1 MSAPDFW
8 NNRERAQKDVDEV
21 SRLRSLINPF
31 RELEREIAD
40 FEALQQLAS
49 EEKDESHRLQAERE
63 VASEHDRLVR
73 RLEEFELRQ
82 FLSGENDRANAFL
95 TIHSG
100 AGGTESCDWADMLLR
115 MYQRWIER
123 GGFKSRIVDVQTGEE
138 VGIKSVTLL
147 VSGEYAYGHL
157 RTERG
162 VHRLVRISPFDA
174 NKRRHTSF
182 ASVDVVAEIAD
193 SAPIEVNP
201 ADLEIDTFR
210 SGGKGGQ
217 NVNKVETAV
226 RIVHK
231 PTGIV
236 VACQAERSQGRNREL
251 ALKMLKAKLY
261 QIEEDKK
268 RAEMDRQYGEKGE
281 IAWGN
286 QIRSY
291 VFQPYQ
297 MVKDHR
303 TGAETSNVQE
313 VMDGDIDMFI
323 QAKLRGQKA
332 GKTVGPKESAVKI
345 HLSPNPVYMKPTA
358 NLRSLDKKSIVVVDG
373 SHRTPAHIGV
383 SDADPRSEHA
393 GLCYVNV
400 WQASLEDMNIEWTDA
415 GSGPPPTS
423 RAHRWDAYL
432 TQDAL
437 PLIRPNTEDPKYGD
451 LLLEVPNKP

>member
-8 NNRERAQKDVDEV
+8 SNRERAQSEVEEV

-31 RELEREIAD
+31 RELERATED
-40 FEALQQLAS
+40 FEALQQLAL
-49 EEKDESHRLQAERE
+49 EEADQAQRAHAEKE
-63 VASEHDRLVR
+63 VASEHARLIHK
-73 RLEEFELRQ
+73 LEEFELRQ

-123 GGFKSRIVDVQTGEE
+123 SGFTSQTVDIQTGEE
-138 VGIKSVTLL
+138 VGIKSATLL
-147 VSGEYAYGHL
+147 VSGEYAYGYL
-157 RTERG
+157 NTERG

-182 ASVDVVAEIAD
+182 ASVDVVPEIAD

-210 SGGKGGQ
+210 AGGKGGQ

-251 ALKMLKAKLY
+251 AIKMLKAKLY
-261 QIEEDKK
+261 EIEQDKK
-268 RAEMDRQYGEKGE
+268 RAEIDRQYGEKGDV
-281 IAWGN
+281 AWGS

-303 TGAETSNVQE
+303 TGAETSNVQA
-313 VMDGDIDMFI
+313 VMDGEIDLFI
-323 QAKLRGQKA
+323 QAKLRGQKG
-332 GKTVGPKESAVKI
+332 GK
-345 HLSPNPVYMKPTA
+345 
-358 NLRSLDKKSIVVVDG
+358 D
-373 SHRTPAHIGV
+373 
-383 SDADPRSEHA
+383 SE
-393 GLCYVNV
+393 
-400 WQASLEDMNIEWTDA
+400 
-415 GSGPPPTS
+415 
-423 RAHRWDAYL
+423 
-432 TQDAL
+432 
-437 PLIRPNTEDPKYGD
+437 
-451 LLLEVPNKP
+451 EV

>member
-1 MSAPDFW
+1 MRKTQRSARAPCGGSFEVDKLQQQLSALEGRMAAPDFW
-8 NNRERAQKDVDEV
+8 NNRERAQAEVEEV
-21 SRLRSLINPF
+21 SRLKSLINPV

-40 FEALQQLAS
+40 FEALRDLA
-49 EEKDESHRLQAERE
+49 EEENDAQTRAEAERE
-63 VASEHDRLVR
+63 VAKEHERLAHK
-73 RLEEFELRQ
+73 LEEFELRQ
-82 FLSGENDRANAFL
+82 FLSGESDRSNAFI

-115 MYQRWIER
+115 MYQRWMER
-123 GGFKSRIVDVQTGEE
+123 SGLKSQIVDVQTGEE

-147 VSGEYAYGHL
+147 VSGEYAYGYL
-157 RTERG
+157 QTERG

-182 ASVDVVAEIAD
+182 SSVDVVPEIPD
-193 SAPIEVNP
+193 TAPIEINP

-210 SGGKGGQ
+210 AGGKGGQ

-226 RIVHK
+226 RISHK

-261 QIEEDKK
+261 QIEQDKK
-268 RAEMDRQYGEKGE
+268 RAEIDRQYGEKGD

-313 VMDGDIDMFI
+313 VMDGKIDNFI
-323 QAKLRGQKA
+323 QAKLRGQKNTK
-332 GKTVGPKESAVKI
+332 GDDKE
-345 HLSPNPVYMKPTA
+345 L
-358 NLRSLDKKSIVVVDG
+358 
-373 SHRTPAHIGV
+373 
-383 SDADPRSEHA
+383 
-393 GLCYVNV
+393 
-400 WQASLEDMNIEWTDA
+400 
-415 GSGPPPTS
+415 
-423 RAHRWDAYL
+423 
-432 TQDAL
+432 
-437 PLIRPNTEDPKYGD
+437 
-451 LLLEVPNKP
+451 

>member
-8 NNRERAQKDVDEV
+8 SSQERAQSEVEEV

-31 RELEREIAD
+31 LELEREIED
-40 FEALQQLAS
+40 FSALQQLAG
-49 EEKDESHRLQAERE
+49 EEADATARVQAEQE
-63 VASEHDRLVR
+63 VATEHARLIHK
-73 RLEEFELRQ
+73 LDEFELRQ
-82 FLSGENDRANAFL
+82 FLSGENDRANAFV

-123 GGFKSRIVDVQTGEE
+123 SGFKSQVVDIQRGEE

-157 RTERG
+157 QAERG

-182 ASVDVVAEIAD
+182 ASVDVVPEIAD
-193 SAPIEVNP
+193 SAPIEINP

-226 RIVHK
+226 RLRHK
-231 PTGIV
+231 PSGIV

-251 ALKMLKAKLY
+251 AIKMLKAKLY
-261 QIEEDKK
+261 EIEQDKK
-268 RAEMDRQYGEKGE
+268 RAEIDRQYGEKGD
-281 IAWGN
+281 IAWGS

-303 TGAETSNVQE
+303 TGAQTGNVQT
-313 VMDGDIDMFI
+313 VMDGDIDLFI
-323 QAKLRGQKA
+323 QAKLRGEKA
-332 GKTVGPKESAVKI
+332 GKGE
-345 HLSPNPVYMKPTA
+345 
-358 NLRSLDKKSIVVVDG
+358 D
-373 SHRTPAHIGV
+373 
-383 SDADPRSEHA
+383 SE
-393 GLCYVNV
+393 
-400 WQASLEDMNIEWTDA
+400 I
-415 GSGPPPTS
+415 
-423 RAHRWDAYL
+423 
-432 TQDAL
+432 
-437 PLIRPNTEDPKYGD
+437 
-451 LLLEVPNKP
+451 

>member
-1 MSAPDFW
+1 VCANCGGFFDVEQLQKNLTAIEARMAAPDFW
-8 NNRERAQKDVDEV
+8 SNRERAQADVEEV

-31 RELEREIAD
+31 QQLEREIED
-40 FEALQQLAS
+40 FSALQELAA
-49 EEKDESHRLQAERE
+49 EESDPTHRAQGEKE
-63 VASEHDRLVR
+63 VAAEHDRLAHK
-73 RLEEFELRQ
+73 LNDFELRQ
-82 FLSGENDRANAFL
+82 FLSSENDRASAFV

-123 GGFKSRIVDVQTGEE
+123 SGFKSQTVDIQQGEE

-147 VSGEYAYGHL
+147 VTGEYSYGHL
-157 RTERG
+157 QTERG

-182 ASVDVVAEIAD
+182 ASVDVVPEIAD
-193 SAPIEVNP
+193 TAPIEVNQ

-226 RIVHK
+226 RILHK
-231 PTGIV
+231 PSGIV

-251 ALKMLKAKLY
+251 AMKMLKAKLY
-261 QIEEDKK
+261 QLEEDKK
-268 RAEMDRQYGEKGE
+268 RAELERQYGEKGE

-303 TGAETSNVQE
+303 TGAETSNVQA

-332 GKTVGPKESAVKI
+332 GKA
-345 HLSPNPVYMKPTA
+345 
-358 NLRSLDKKSIVVVDG
+358 
-373 SHRTPAHIGV
+373 
-383 SDADPRSEHA
+383 DAAEE
-393 GLCYVNV
+393 L
-400 WQASLEDMNIEWTDA
+400 
-415 GSGPPPTS
+415 
-423 RAHRWDAYL
+423 
-432 TQDAL
+432 
-437 PLIRPNTEDPKYGD
+437 
-451 LLLEVPNKP
+451 

>member
-1 MSAPDFW
+1 VSASCGGFFDVEKLQKDLAAIEGRMAAPDFW
-8 NNRERAQKDVDEV
+8 SNRERAQADVEEV

-31 RELEREIAD
+31 QELEREIED
-40 FEALQQLAS
+40 LSALHELAA
-49 EEKDESHRLQAERE
+49 EESDPASRVQAEKE
-63 VASEHDRLVR
+63 VAIEHDRLAHKVD
-73 RLEEFELRQ
+73 EFELRQ

-123 GGFKSRIVDVQTGEE
+123 SGFKSQTVDIQQGEE

-147 VSGEYAYGHL
+147 VTGEYAYGHL
-157 RTERG
+157 QTERG

-182 ASVDVVAEIAD
+182 ASVDVVPEIAD
-193 SAPIEVNP
+193 TAPIEINP

-226 RIVHK
+226 RILHK
-231 PTGIV
+231 PSGIV

-251 ALKMLKAKLY
+251 AMKMLKAKLY
-261 QIEEDKK
+261 EIEQDKK
-268 RAEMDRQYGEKGE
+268 RAEIDRQYGEKGD
-281 IAWGN
+281 IAWGS

-303 TGAETSNVQE
+303 TGAETSNVQA

-323 QAKLRGQKA
+323 QAKLRGEKA
-332 GKTVGPKESAVKI
+332 AKG
-345 HLSPNPVYMKPTA
+345 
-358 NLRSLDKKSIVVVDG
+358 DK
-373 SHRTPAHIGV
+373 
-383 SDADPRSEHA
+383 SE
-393 GLCYVNV
+393 N
-400 WQASLEDMNIEWTDA
+400 
-415 GSGPPPTS
+415 
-423 RAHRWDAYL
+423 
-432 TQDAL
+432 
-437 PLIRPNTEDPKYGD
+437 
-451 LLLEVPNKP
+451 EV

>member
-1 MSAPDFW
+1 MSAADFW
-8 NNRERAQKDVDEV
+8 SNRERAQADVEEV
-21 SRLRSLINPF
+21 SRLKSLINPF
-31 RELEREIAD
+31 RELEREIDD
-40 FEALQQLAS
+40 FEVLQQLAT
-49 EEKDESHRLQAERE
+49 EEQNEAQRLQAGRE
-63 VASEHDRLVR
+63 VVSEHDRLIHK
-73 RLEEFELRQ
+73 LEEFELRQ
-82 FLSGENDRANAFL
+82 FLSGENDRSNAFL

-123 GGFKSRIVDVQTGEE
+123 SGFKSQMVDVQTGEE
-138 VGIKSVTLL
+138 VGIKSATLL
-147 VSGEYAYGHL
+147 VTGEYAYGYL
-157 RTERG
+157 NTERG

-182 ASVDVVAEIAD
+182 ASVDVVPEIAD
-193 SAPIEVNP
+193 SAPIEINP
-201 ADLEIDTFR
+201 ADLEVATYR

-251 ALKMLKAKLY
+251 AIKMLKAKLY
-261 QIEEDKK
+261 EIEQDKK
-268 RAEMDRQYGEKGE
+268 RAEIDRQYGEKGDV
-281 IAWGN
+281 AWGN

-313 VMDGDIDMFI
+313 VMDGKIDMFI

-332 GKTVGPKESAVKI
+332 AKGE
-345 HLSPNPVYMKPTA
+345 MKLA
-358 NLRSLDKKSIVVVDG
+358 
-373 SHRTPAHIGV
+373 
-383 SDADPRSEHA
+383 
-393 GLCYVNV
+393 
-400 WQASLEDMNIEWTDA
+400 ED
-415 GSGPPPTS
+415 
-423 RAHRWDAYL
+423 
-432 TQDAL
+432 
-437 PLIRPNTEDPKYGD
+437 
-451 LLLEVPNKP
+451 

>member
-1 MSAPDFW
+1 MASADFW
-8 NNRERAQKDVDEV
+8 SNRERAQGEVEEV
-21 SRLRSLINPF
+21 SRLRNLINPLL
-31 RELEREIAD
+31 ELEREVEDFDALHELAGEEVDPTARGKAD
-40 FEALQQLAS
+40 Q
-49 EEKDESHRLQAERE
+49 E
-63 VASEHDRLVR
+63 VATEYGRLVR

-123 GGFKSRIVDVQTGEE
+123 SGFESQTIDLQQGEE

-147 VSGEYAYGHL
+147 VRGEYAYGYL
-157 RTERG
+157 NTERG
-162 VHRLVRISPFDA
+162 VHRLVPISPFDA
-174 NKRRHTSF
+174 KKRRHTTFS
-182 ASVDVVAEIAD
+182 SEYVVPEIAD
-193 SAPIEVNP
+193 SAPIEINP
-201 ADLEIDTFR
+201 AEIEIDTFR

-261 QIEEDKK
+261 EIEQDKK
-268 RAEMDRQYGEKGE
+268 RAEIDRQYGEKGDV
-281 IAWGN
+281 AWGS

-303 TGAETSNVQE
+303 TGAETSNVQA
-313 VMDGDIDMFI
+313 VMDGDLDLFI
-323 QAKLRGQKA
+323 QAKLRGQ
-332 GKTVGPKESAVKI
+332 P
-345 HLSPNPVYMKPTA
+345 A
-358 NLRSLDKKSIVVVDG
+358 NG
-373 SHRTPAHIGV
+373 T
-383 SDADPRSEHA
+383 SDR
-393 GLCYVNV
+393 
-400 WQASLEDMNIEWTDA
+400 
-415 GSGPPPTS
+415 
-423 RAHRWDAYL
+423 
-432 TQDAL
+432 
-437 PLIRPNTEDPKYGD
+437 D
-451 LLLEVPNKP
+451 L

>member
-1 MSAPDFW
+1 MAAPDFW
-8 NNRERAQKDVDEV
+8 NNRERAQADVEEV
-21 SRLRSLINPF
+21 SRLKSLINPV

-40 FEALQQLAS
+40 FDALRQLA
-49 EEKDESHRLQAERE
+49 EEENNAQARTEADRE
-63 VASEHDRLVR
+63 VAKEHERLAQK
-73 RLEEFELRQ
+73 LADFELRQ

-123 GGFKSRIVDVQTGEE
+123 HAFKSQMVDIQTGEE
-138 VGIKSVTLL
+138 VGIKSATLL
-147 VSGEYAYGHL
+147 VTGEYAFGYL

-182 ASVDVVAEIAD
+182 ASVDVVPEIAE
-193 SAPIEVNP
+193 SAPIEINP
-201 ADLEIDTFR
+201 TDLEIGTYR

-236 VACQAERSQGRNREL
+236 VACQAERSQLRNREL
-251 ALKMLKAKLY
+251 AIKMLKAKLY
-261 QIEEDKK
+261 ELEQDKK
-268 RAEMDRQYGEKGE
+268 RAEMDRRYGEKGDV
-281 IAWGN
+281 AWGN

-303 TGAETSNVQE
+303 TGAETSNVQT
-313 VMDGDIDMFI
+313 VMDGDLDLFI
-323 QAKLRGQKA
+323 QAKLRGQIA
-332 GKTVGPKESAVKI
+332 DGEDRSA
-345 HLSPNPVYMKPTA
+345 H
-358 NLRSLDKKSIVVVDG
+358 
-373 SHRTPAHIGV
+373 
-383 SDADPRSEHA
+383 
-393 GLCYVNV
+393 
-400 WQASLEDMNIEWTDA
+400 
-415 GSGPPPTS
+415 
-423 RAHRWDAYL
+423 
-432 TQDAL
+432 
-437 PLIRPNTEDPKYGD
+437 
-451 LLLEVPNKP
+451 

>member
-1 MSAPDFW
+1 MAAPDFW
-8 NNRERAQKDVDEV
+8 SNRERAQADVEEV

-31 RELEREIAD
+31 AELERDAAD
-40 FEALQQLAS
+40 FEALQELAD
-49 EEKDESHRLQAERE
+49 EESDAAARATAEKELLDEYARLT
-63 VASEHDRLVR
+63 H

-123 GGFKSRIVDVQTGEE
+123 NGFKSQTVDIQTGEE
-138 VGIKSVTLL
+138 VGIKSATLL
-147 VSGEYAYGHL
+147 VSGEYAYGYL
-157 RTERG
+157 NAERG
-162 VHRLVRISPFDA
+162 VHRLVRISPFDS

-182 ASVDVVAEIAD
+182 ASVDVVPEIAE
-193 SAPIEVNP
+193 SAPIEINP
-201 ADLEIDTFR
+201 ADLEVDTFR

-231 PTGIV
+231 PSGIV

-251 ALKMLKAKLY
+251 ALAMLKAKLY
-261 QIEEDKK
+261 QLEQDKK
-268 RAEMDRQYGEKGE
+268 RAEIDRQYGEKGDV
-281 IAWGN
+281 AWGS

-303 TGAETSNVQE
+303 TGAETSNVQA
-313 VMDGDIDMFI
+313 VMDGDLDLFI

-332 GKTVGPKESAVKI
+332 AKGDEKEI
-345 HLSPNPVYMKPTA
+345 
-358 NLRSLDKKSIVVVDG
+358 
-373 SHRTPAHIGV
+373 
-383 SDADPRSEHA
+383 
-393 GLCYVNV
+393 
-400 WQASLEDMNIEWTDA
+400 
-415 GSGPPPTS
+415 
-423 RAHRWDAYL
+423 
-432 TQDAL
+432 
-437 PLIRPNTEDPKYGD
+437 
-451 LLLEVPNKP
+451 